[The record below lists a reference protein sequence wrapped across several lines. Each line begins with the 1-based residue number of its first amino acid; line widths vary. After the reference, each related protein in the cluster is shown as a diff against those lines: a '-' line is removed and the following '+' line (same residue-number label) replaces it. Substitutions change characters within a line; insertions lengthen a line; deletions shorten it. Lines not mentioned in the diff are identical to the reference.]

1 MIESAS
7 PMPTRDA
14 RCNEPPRRRGTL
26 VVCVVVCLLVATSL
40 AAATTHAALRWRR
53 SLRMEH
59 QMRQTE
65 LLLDAGILRASR
77 QLRRSIDYRGET
89 WRPRRSTV
97 GFESPVVEIRVIEA
111 EDPRA
116 RQVEVLA
123 QLGSPLADLQ
133 RSNPSQTNR
142 SHKFLF
148 MAATDSQDTD
158 SSSVE

>member
-7 PMPTRDA
+7 PLPTRDA
-14 RCNEPPRRRGTL
+14 RCNEPPRRSGTL

-65 LLLDAGILRASR
+65 LLLDAGILRAAR